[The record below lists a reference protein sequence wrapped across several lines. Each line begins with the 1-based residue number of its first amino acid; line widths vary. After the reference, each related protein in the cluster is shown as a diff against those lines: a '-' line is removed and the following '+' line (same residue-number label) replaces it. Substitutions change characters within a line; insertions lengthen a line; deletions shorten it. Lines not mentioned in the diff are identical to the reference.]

1 MVHLIPRIFTLL
13 ESAPVGRFFGAEI
26 HRVFGLDQQTFLGVA
41 FILINLCILAFVL
54 SKFLYKPVR
63 KVLADRTERI
73 QNQLLHA
80 ESEKTSANELKLQY
94 ETKIRDIDIECETL
108 MEKARKDAE
117 DLARKVRDEAKAE
130 ADAIRERALRNV
142 AMEQERVKDEMK
154 QSIIEL
160 SSVMAQKFVSRTIDR
175 ELQDALFIETI
186 TELEVADFV
195 ASDRTG

>member
-1 MVHLIPRIFTLL
+1 
-13 ESAPVGRFFGAEI
+13 
-26 HRVFGLDQQTFLGVA
+26 
-41 FILINLCILAFVL
+41 
-54 SKFLYKPVR
+54 
-63 KVLADRTERI
+63 LADRTERI